1 MTRSSARRNR
11 KVVARPPLLPV
22 VVIAMLLGTCAAPD
36 VAGAP
41 ADEPRLAVSIGAGL
55 FRPAEEAMR
64 DRYGATHWPWIVQV
78 DVRIAGPFSVF
89 AGVRHA
95 SRDGETLPEPPV
107 VTDERFPIAL
117 TSTAVRFGGGAGGRL
132 GSVDLVATI
141 GAERAS
147 GTEKWPALGQSYD
160 FSGWG
165 VLLQGAIRVPLWWR
179 VAALGLVEFDHLPV
193 ESSVSGASKIDVGG
207 FTLGAGVSLRF

>member
-11 KVVARPPLLPV
+11 RAGALEPLLPV
-22 VVIAMLLGTCAAPD
+22 VVIAMLLDTCAAPD

-41 ADEPRLAVSIGAGL
+41 ADEPRLTVSVGAGA

-64 DRYGATHWPWIVQV
+64 DRYGATHWPWMVQA

-89 AGVRHA
+89 AGVRHE
-95 SRDGETLPEPPV
+95 SRDGETRPEPPV
-107 VTDERFPIAL
+107 VADERFPIEL
-117 TSTAVRFGGGAGGRL
+117 TSTAVRFGGGVGTRL
-132 GSVDLVATI
+132 GHVDVVANI

-179 VAALGLVEFDHLPV
+179 VAALGLVEFDHVPV
-193 ESSVSGASKIDVGG
+193 ESSVSGAPKIDVGG